1 MEIISQAAATQ
12 AIATPRSR
20 PILRL
25 PCMPSK
31 PIIPQVRGRVSVIL
45 PGPQNYIAHPT
56 TERPVFGYVPSLP
69 ALTGCDACVPVVLT
83 EGHQSKDDTGMGAAH
98 AWAEHRKDI
107 EALGGRTA
115 ADTALLVARVIVEGT
130 PLYAEGG
137 FLSKTH
143 LVAYRPGAGTV
154 VLGLFKYGYHRRW
167 QVITAHGGKG
177 FTGTEIGE
185 IAEARPVQ
193 HLSCSC

>member
-1 MEIISQAAATQ
+1 METTCQTAHHTS
-12 AIATPRSR
+12 IAPRSR

-25 PCMPSK
+25 PRLPSK
-31 PIIPQVRGRVSVIL
+31 PIIPQVRGRVSFIL

-56 TERPVFGYVPSLP
+56 TERPIFGYVPSLH
-69 ALTGCDACVPVVLT
+69 ALTGHDACLPVVLT
-83 EGHQSKDDTGMGAAH
+83 EGHQENGTGMGAAH

-107 EALGGRTA
+107 EALGGQTA
-115 ADTALLVARVIVEGT
+115 EDTALLVARVIVEGT
-130 PLYAEGG
+130 PLYLEHG
-137 FLSKTH
+137 FQSRTR

-154 VLGLFKYGYHRRW
+154 VLGLFRFGYHRRW

-177 FTGTEIGE
+177 FTGNFIGE

-193 HLSCSC
+193 HLC

>member
-1 MEIISQAAATQ
+1 METTSQTIPQ
-12 AIATPRSR
+12 AIAAPRNR

-25 PCMPSK
+25 SNPPSR
-31 PIIPQVRGRVSVIL
+31 PIILPVRGRVSFIL

-69 ALTGCDACVPVVLT
+69 TLTGDPACLPVVLT
-83 EGHQSKDDTGMGAAH
+83 VGHLSKDDSGMGAAH
-98 AWAEHRKDI
+98 VWARHRKDI

-115 ADTALLVARVIVEGT
+115 ADVALLVARVIVEGI
-130 PLYAEGG
+130 PLYLEHG
-137 FLSKTH
+137 FQAHTR

-154 VLGLFKYGYHRRW
+154 VLGLFKFGYHRRW

-177 FTGTEIGE
+177 FTGDFIGE
-185 IAEARPVQ
+185 IAERRPVQ
-193 HLSCSC
+193 HLC

>member
-1 MEIISQAAATQ
+1 MEATCQTAAHPS
-12 AIATPRSR
+12 IAPRNR

-25 PCMPSK
+25 PKLPSK
-31 PIIPQVRGRVSVIL
+31 PIVPQVRRGVSYIL
-45 PGPQNYIAHPT
+45 PGPQNYIRHPE

-69 ALTGCDACVPVVLT
+69 TLTGQTACVPVVLT

-115 ADTALLVARVIVEGT
+115 ADAALLVARVIVEGT
-130 PLYAEGG
+130 PLYLEYG
-137 FLSKTH
+137 FQSQIR
-143 LVAYRPGAGTV
+143 LVANRPGAGTV
-154 VLGLFKYGYHRRW
+154 VLALFKFGYIRRW

-177 FTGTEIGE
+177 YLGECIGE
-185 IAEARPVQ
+185 ITEARPVQ
-193 HLSCSC
+193 HLC